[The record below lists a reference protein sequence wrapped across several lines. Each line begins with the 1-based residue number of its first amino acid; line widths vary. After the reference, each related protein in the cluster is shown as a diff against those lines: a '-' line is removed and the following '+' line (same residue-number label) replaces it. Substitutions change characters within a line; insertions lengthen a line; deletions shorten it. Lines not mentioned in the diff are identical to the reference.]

1 VAVVGHG
8 GEIIHSQFPARK
20 QDLCHVTML
29 SLPPLTTPESP
40 GPLVP
45 SPAVAQASLVV
56 QKFGGSSVADADRM
70 RAVADYVA
78 RTRRRGVRV
87 VVVVSAMG
95 KETDQLL
102 RLAAEVSNTRPGRE
116 MDMLITAGERKAMA
130 LLCMAL
136 HDAGVPAD
144 SFTGSQAG
152 LITDNEHTRAKLVEI
167 RADRIRAALHEGRV
181 PVVGGAQGVSL
192 AHNVT
197 FLGRGGSDIT
207 AVALATALD
216 ADACELYTD
225 VSGVFT
231 ADPRVVPGARR
242 LHRVSFEEMLEMC
255 ASGCPKPEMRSVE
268 FARNHHVKLHVRS
281 SFTWEPGTWIEEED
295 PQVEQPI
302 ISAVTSDA
310 SEAKLTVTGVPDRP
324 GVAARL
330 FRALADRMVNV
341 DMIEQNISIQGTT
354 DISFTVPRP
363 DLEVALE
370 VCRALQLE
378 IGATGVLGD
387 DEIATVSLI
396 GAGMKTHP
404 GVSATMFETL
414 ANEGINIEMISTSA
428 IRITCVVRRA
438 LAEQAVIVLHDAFKL
453 EAE

>member
-1 VAVVGHG
+1 VA
-8 GEIIHSQFPARK
+8 
-20 QDLCHVTML
+20 
-29 SLPPLTTPESP
+29 
-40 GPLVP
+40 
-45 SPAVAQASLVV
+45 AVAPLIV
-56 QKFGGSSVADADRM
+56 QKFGGTSVADADRI
-70 RAVADYVA
+70 RNVADYIA
-78 RTRRRGVRV
+78 RTRRRGVGV

-95 KETDQLL
+95 KETDDLL
-102 RLAAEVSNTRPGRE
+102 RLAAQVSDTRPGRE
-116 MDMLITAGERKAMA
+116 MDMLITAGERKSMA
-130 LLCMAL
+130 LLCLAL
-136 HDAGVPAD
+136 HDLGVPAD

-152 LITDNEHTRAKLVEI
+152 LITDNEHTRAKVVEI
-167 RADRIRAALHEGRV
+167 RADRIRAALDEGRV

-192 AHNVT
+192 QHNVT
-197 FLGRGGSDIT
+197 FLGRGGSDTT
-207 AVALATALD
+207 AVALATALK

-255 ASGCPKPEMRSVE
+255 AAGCPKPEMRSVE
-268 FARNHHVKLHVRS
+268 FARNHGVKLHVRS
-281 SFTWEPGTWIEEED
+281 SFTWEPGTRIEEED
-295 PQVEQPI
+295 PQLEQPI
-302 ISAVTSDA
+302 ISAVVSDA

-330 FRALADRMVNV
+330 FRALADRMVNI
-341 DMIEQNISIQGTT
+341 DMIEQNISISGTT
-354 DISFTVPRP
+354 DISFTVPHA
-363 DLEVALE
+363 DLSAALD
-370 VCRALQLE
+370 VCRGLAPE

-428 IRITCVVRRA
+428 IRITCVVRRS
-438 LAEQAVIVLHDAFKL
+438 LVEQAVIVLHDAFKL